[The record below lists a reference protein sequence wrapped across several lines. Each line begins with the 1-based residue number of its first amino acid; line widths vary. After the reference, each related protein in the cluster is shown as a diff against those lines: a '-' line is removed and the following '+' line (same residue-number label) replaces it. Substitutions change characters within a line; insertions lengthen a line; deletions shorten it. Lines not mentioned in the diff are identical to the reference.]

1 MRASAAAAAAIAAA
15 LGLSAVAERTWAQGD
30 CQAAFAKWAKLSSAQ
45 VRPLQE
51 AGGRGACIPN
61 EAVRRSLLD
70 ALTRA
75 GGLCGDSSDA
85 SLQPTRTLIS
95 INHSFIASLS
105 VCRTESADAEDG
117 WSSKTAPEKAPPK
130 LAAPLTPPT
139 PPTMTG
145 GPRPSVITPAP
156 PKPVATTPP
165 KETATPAPKPPCLEV
180 AATQGDVYSF
190 INRRCKGHTV
200 LAVIETRDAAGDT
213 ACKGYTIGV
222 GVNLKG
228 ASTPRVNYECVAT
241 VGGCN
246 KDRLGD
252 MFPECDW

>member
-1 MRASAAAAAAIAAA
+1 VGLALPCIAAA
-15 LGLSAVAERTWAQGD
+15 LWLSAAAERAWAQGD

-45 VRPLQE
+45 VRPLQD
-51 AGGRGACIPN
+51 GSGHGACIPN

-105 VCRTESADAEDG
+105 VCRTESADTEEG

-130 LAAPLTPPT
+130 LATPLTPPT
-139 PPTMTG
+139 PPTVTG
-145 GPRPSVITPAP
+145 GPRPSVIAPA
-156 PKPVATTPP
+156 P
-165 KETATPAPKPPCLEV
+165 KETATAAPKPPCLEV

-200 LAVIETRDAAGDT
+200 LAVIETRAASGET

-241 VGGCN
+241 VGGCT